1 MAGVLE
7 GIRVLDFGRYVAGP
21 FCATLLGDLGAEVIR
36 IERREGG
43 EDRPLCPLGS
53 DEGGGLFVV
62 VGRNK
67 SGMTLSLGSEESKPI
82 LERLVK
88 SADVV
93 IANMPLSILKKVG
106 LDYESLKAIK
116 ENIILTT
123 PSAYGEDGP
132 YSRKVGFDGVAQA
145 MSGTMY
151 LTGEGKPTKTA
162 APYVD
167 YGTAC
172 LSAFATLAAIHELK
186 KSGKGQHVETSL
198 LSTALMVG
206 NLAIAEQAELNINR
220 EPIGNRLQYSA
231 PADTYQAKDGWIMV
245 QAIGPHMFKRWCAL
259 VGKPEFLED
268 ERFKNDESRGQHGAY
283 LSEVM
288 QDWCSQYTCTEL
300 VARLEATLLPCAQ
313 VLTPQQALED
323 EHVVATGQF
332 VDVEFPG
339 LTKPAKIAAPLFK
352 LSETPA
358 RKVERPPLLGEHT
371 DKILAELGFSD
382 AELSQFKENKVI

>member
-1 MAGVLE
+1 MA
-7 GIRVLDFGRYVAGP
+7 AMWGP

-206 NLAIAEQAELNINR
+206 NLAIAERQN
-220 EPIGNRLQYSA
+220 S
-231 PADTYQAKDGWIMV
+231 T
-245 QAIGPHMFKRWCAL
+245 
-259 VGKPEFLED
+259 
-268 ERFKNDESRGQHGAY
+268 S
-283 LSEVM
+283 
-288 QDWCSQYTCTEL
+288 
-300 VARLEATLLPCAQ
+300 
-313 VLTPQQALED
+313 
-323 EHVVATGQF
+323 
-332 VDVEFPG
+332 
-339 LTKPAKIAAPLFK
+339 
-352 LSETPA
+352 SETY
-358 RKVERPPLLGEHT
+358 R
-371 DKILAELGFSD
+371 
-382 AELSQFKENKVI
+382 